1 MIVSGCDAV
10 TVCSRDDL
18 IAERGYDLLVFR
30 ADDTG
35 RIISG
40 FPHERLDSV
49 GKCVYS
55 GEFRGS
61 ERSEYVQR
69 MLAGFSRTPFMIT
82 AETGCALVVRSM
94 APVANLCAAFIMK
107 FLPDSLKALAQK
119 GVFDMVVL
127 PPGDCGRSRRRKNE
141 QAKPHETALAERMYG
156 YVREGF
162 YGFCSD
168 DIQHNAGKIVD
179 RILAAVG
186 GLAKIACCRCVC
198 SVEEEVFYAWPFDLI
213 RKFDG
218 DIFAAFTLLSLLAC
232 GRAGL
237 CRDAK
242 LKIGILNGEPVIEI
256 ETETENRGSFPEI
269 DECRRIAD
277 RRRLL
282 YEFSIIKNRE
292 NDNSRIIIRYIPVR
306 YDWSVL
312 GIKSVVPF
320 VYD

>member
-1 MIVSGCDAV
+1 MIVAGCDSV

-18 IAERGYDLLVFR
+18 IVERGYDLLVFR

-40 FPHERLDSV
+40 FPYERLDSI

-61 ERSEYVQR
+61 ERSEYVQK
-69 MLAGFSRTPFMIT
+69 MLAGFSRAPFMIA

-94 APVANLCAAFIMK
+94 APVANLCAAFIMN
-107 FLPDSLKALAQK
+107 FSADSLKALAQK
-119 GVFDMVVL
+119 GVFDLVVL
-127 PPGDCGRSRRRKNE
+127 PPEEFSRSRRKKNE
-141 QAKPHETALAERMYG
+141 PADPHEIALAEQMYR

-162 YGFCSD
+162 YSFCID
-168 DIQHNAGKIVD
+168 DFERNVGDIIDG
-179 RILAAVG
+179 ILAAVG

-198 SVEEEVFYAWPFDLI
+198 YVEEEVFDAWPFDLI

-218 DIFAAFTLLSLLAC
+218 DIFAAFTLLSLMAC

-242 LKIGILNGEPVIEI
+242 LKISVLGGEPVIEI
-256 ETETENRGSFPEI
+256 ETEAENRGSFPEI

-282 YEFSIIKNRE
+282 YECSIIKNRE
-292 NDNSRIIIRYIPVR
+292 NDNSKIIIRYIPVR

-312 GIKSVVPF
+312 GIKSEVRLI
-320 VYD
+320 YD